1 MLSAKYFIILV
12 CMTMLKPLGDYVVL
26 RQLEAE
32 EQTKS
37 GIFIPDSAKEKPTK
51 GEVIAV
57 GPGTKDVTM
66 ELASGDVVLYKKYAG
81 DTVKLDGEEFI
92 VLRQDGVIAKIA

>member
-1 MLSAKYFIILV
+1 
-12 CMTMLKPLGDYVVL
+12 MLKPLSDYVVL

-37 GIFIPDSAKEKPTK
+37 GIYIPDSAKEKPTK

-57 GPGTKDVTM
+57 GPGTKDITM
-66 ELASGDVVLYKKYAG
+66 ELSAGDVVLYKKYAG

-92 VLRQDGVIAKIA
+92 VLRQDGVIAKLA

>member
-1 MLSAKYFIILV
+1 MADHKLQPLS
-12 CMTMLKPLGDYVVL
+12 DYVVL
-26 RQLEAE
+26 KQLEAE

-37 GIFIPDSAKEKPTK
+37 GFYIPDSAKEKPTK

-66 ELASGDVVLYKKYAG
+66 DLKTGDVVLYKKYAG
-81 DTVKLDGEEFI
+81 DTVKLDNEEYI
-92 VLRQDGVIAKIA
+92 ILRQDGVIAKLV